1 MSIRVGGSLG
11 PYEVLEPLGSGGMG
25 EVYKAVDTRLGRA
38 VAIKVLPASLSG
50 DRERLTRFESEA
62 RAASALNHPN
72 IVTVYD
78 VGHGEKEE
86 AYFAMELVEGETLR
100 ERLLAGPLPMASL
113 LAIASQ
119 TADGLAAAHES
130 GIVHRDLK
138 PENVMIRR
146 DGLVK
151 ILDFGLAKA
160 VPAAAPAAGAT
171 QAPTQTSLTEPGV
184 VLGTAGYMSPEQAM
198 GRPTDLHS
206 DQFSLGAIL
215 YEMATGRRAFQRSTA
230 IETLSAV
237 LRDEPAPIAASR
249 PEAPEPLRWI
259 IERCLAKEPGQRY
272 ASTRDLARDL
282 ARLRERPADAS
293 TPTPAVRRK
302 PASRALAWG
311 ALLAAVVA
319 AALLISRGWWTRP
332 ASPAAQSS
340 IAILPF
346 QNVGGLKDDE
356 YFSEGMTEALITG
369 LARVPGLLVIAR
381 HSTFQY
387 KNGTADVR
395 DVGKT
400 LGVRYVLEGS
410 VQRAG
415 ESVRVNAQLVDSGTG
430 YHLWAD
436 KYDRPMKD
444 IFAVQDD
451 ISRHIIGSLK
461 LALSPKLAGTPA
473 PPTKDLEAYDLYL
486 RGEHRLRQMDQ
497 KEHAD
502 AIPLFEQAVALDP
515 DFAVAH
521 ASLARAY
528 ISKVFNL
535 DPDPKWKAKA
545 EAEIE
550 RALALDPNLA
560 DAYVARGDLAW
571 TLANG
576 FPHEEAVRDFRKA
589 LEINPNLAEARR
601 ALGRV
606 YMHVGLFDKAH
617 NEWEA
622 ALRTDPRDMWVLYR
636 KAGLYLFDGQP
647 ERALEELRKY
657 PQLENTQDVVL
668 ALLWLGRDA
677 EAAQVMEKLL
687 KDPPETEVHATRAV
701 LLAREGD
708 ARGAEE
714 AIDSSTQLGKGLGH
728 FHHAEYD
735 IACAYAVLGKKSES
749 LAWLRRTAAD
759 GFPCYPLFEK
769 DPLLATLRSDHD
781 FQKFLGEMKAGWE
794 RFRATL

>member
-1 MSIRVGGSLG
+1 MTLSAGVRLG
-11 PYEVLEPLGSGGMG
+11 PYEILAPLGAGGMG
-25 EVYKAVDTRLGRA
+25 EVYKAIDTRLGRSVA
-38 VAIKVLPASLSG
+38 VKVLPAELSE
-50 DRERLTRFESEA
+50 DRERLARFESEA

-72 IVTVYD
+72 IVTIFD
-78 VGHGEKEE
+78 VGHGEAAE
-86 AYFAMELVEGETLR
+86 AFLAMELVDGETLR
-100 ERLLAGPLPMASL
+100 ERLVAGPLPMASL

-138 PENVMIRR
+138 PENLMIRK

-160 VPAAAPAAGAT
+160 VPAAAPAFGAT
-171 QAPTQTSLTEPGV
+171 HAPTQTSLTEPGV
-184 VLGTAGYMSPEQAM
+184 VLGTVGYMSPEQAM

-230 IETLSAV
+230 VETLSAI

-259 IERCLAKEPGQRY
+259 VERCLAKEPAQRY

-282 ARLRERPADAS
+282 ARLRERPAEMTA
-293 TPTPAVRRK
+293 PAAAPKRK
-302 PASRALAWG
+302 PARRLAAG
-311 ALLAAVVA
+311 ALVLAVVVA
-319 AALLISRGWWTRP
+319 AVFLLSRARTRP
-332 ASPAAQSS
+332 AATAGSS

-346 QNVGGLKDDE
+346 QNVGGEKDDE
-356 YFSEGMTEALITG
+356 YFSDGMTDSLITG

-381 HSTFQY
+381 HSAFQY
-387 KNGTADVR
+387 KNRTADVR

-415 ESVRVNAQLVDSGTG
+415 DSVRVNAQLVDSGTG

-497 KEHAD
+497 KDHAD

-515 DFAVAH
+515 NFAVAH
-521 ASLARAY
+521 AALARAY
-528 ISKVFNL
+528 ISKFFNL
-535 DPDPKWKAKA
+535 DPDPMWKEKA
-545 EAEIE
+545 EAEIA

-606 YMHVGLFDKAH
+606 YMHVGLFAKAH
-617 NEWEA
+617 EEWEA

-647 ERALEELRKY
+647 ERALKELRKY
-657 PQLENTQDVVL
+657 PELENTQDVVL

-687 KDPPETEVHATRAV
+687 RDPPETEVHATRAV

-714 AIDSSTQLGKGLGH
+714 AIDSSIRQGKGLGH

-735 IACAYAVLGKKSES
+735 IACAYAVMGKKNES

-769 DPLLATLRSDHD
+769 DPLLDRLRTDGD
-781 FQKFLGEMKAGWE
+781 FQTFLGEMKAGWE

>member
-1 MSIRVGGSLG
+1 MRIAVGGSLG
-11 PYEVLEPLGSGGMG
+11 PYQVLEPLGSGGMG

-38 VAIKVLPASLSG
+38 VAIKVLPAALSE
-50 DRERLTRFESEA
+50 DRERLSRFEVEA

-72 IVTVYD
+72 VVTIYD
-78 VGHGEKEE
+78 VGHDEKGE
-86 AYFAMELVEGETLR
+86 AYIAMELIDGETLR
-100 ERLLAGPLPMASL
+100 KRLLAGPLPMASL
-113 LAIASQ
+113 LAIGSQ
-119 TADGLAAAHES
+119 AADGLAAAHES

-138 PENVMIRR
+138 PENVMIRK

-151 ILDFGLAKA
+151 ILDFGLAKS
-160 VPAAAPAAGAT
+160 VPAAAPPPDAT
-171 QAPTQTSLTEPGV
+171 QTPTQTSLTEPGV
-184 VLGTAGYMSPEQAM
+184 VLGTVGYMSPEQAI
-198 GRPTDLHS
+198 GKPADLHS
-206 DQFSLGAIL
+206 DQFSLGSIL
-215 YEMATGRRAFQRSTA
+215 YEMASGHRAFQRGTA
-230 IETLSAV
+230 VETLSAI
-237 LRDEPAPIAASR
+237 LRDEPPPIGGSR
-249 PEAPEPLRWI
+249 PDVPEPLRWI

-282 ARLRERPADAS
+282 ARLRERPGEAS
-293 TPTPAVRRK
+293 AATAAVRRK
-302 PASRALAWG
+302 PLALALASV
-311 ALLAAVVA
+311 ALVAGIVAVG
-319 AALLISRGWWTRP
+319 LLVSRGRTRP
-332 ASPAAQSS
+332 AGPAAESS

-346 QNVGGLKDDE
+346 QNVGERKDDE
-356 YFSEGMTEALITG
+356 YFSDGMTDSLITG

-381 HSTFQY
+381 HSAFQY
-387 KNGTADVR
+387 KNRTADVR
-395 DVGKT
+395 DVGKA

-415 ESVRVNAQLVDSGTG
+415 DSVRVNARLVDSGTG
-430 YHLWAD
+430 YHLWAA

-473 PPTKDLEAYDLYL
+473 PPTQNLEAYDAYL
-486 RGEHRLRQMDQ
+486 RGVHRLRQMDQ
-497 KEHAD
+497 REHAN

-515 DFAVAH
+515 DFAIAH
-521 ASLARAY
+521 AALARAY
-528 ISKVFNL
+528 ISKFFNL
-535 DPDPKWKAKA
+535 DPDPRWKAKA

-606 YMHVGLFDKAH
+606 YMHLGLFDEAH
-617 NEWEA
+617 EEWEA
-622 ALRTDPRDMWVLYR
+622 ALRPDPRDMWVLYR

-657 PQLENTQDVVL
+657 PELENTQDVVL

-701 LLAREGD
+701 LLARMGD
-708 ARGAEE
+708 ARGAEQ
-714 AIDSSTQLGKGLGH
+714 AIDSSIRLGKGLGH

-735 IACAYAVLGKKSES
+735 IACAYAVLGRNEES
-749 LAWLRRTAAD
+749 LRWLRRTAAD

-769 DPLLATLRSDHD
+769 DPLLARLRSDRD
-781 FQKFLGEMKAGWE
+781 FQTFLGEMKAGWE
-794 RFRATL
+794 RYRARL

>member
-1 MSIRVGGSLG
+1 MTLTAGSRLG
-11 PYEVLEPLGSGGMG
+11 PYEILSAIGAGGMG
-25 EVYKAVDTRLGRA
+25 EVYRARDTRLERI
-38 VAIKVLPASLSG
+38 VAIKVLPGALSE
-50 DRERLTRFESEA
+50 DRERLVRFETEA
-62 RAASALNHPN
+62 RAASSLNHPN
-72 IVTVYD
+72 IVTIHDFGQGVN
-78 VGHGEKEE
+78 GES
-86 AYFAMELVEGETLR
+86 YLAMEMIDGETLR
-100 ERLLAGPLPMASL
+100 ERLIAGPLATGSL
-113 LAIASQ
+113 LSIATQ
-119 TADGLAAAHES
+119 IADGLAVAHDS

-138 PENVMIRR
+138 PENVMVRK

-151 ILDFGLAKA
+151 ILDFGLAKS
-160 VPAAAPAAGAT
+160 VPGVAPQQNGT
-171 QAPTQTSLTEPGV
+171 QVPTQTSLTEPGV
-184 VLGTAGYMSPEQAM
+184 VLGSVGYMSPEQAV
-198 GRPTDLHS
+198 GKAADLHS
-206 DQFSLGAIL
+206 DQFSLGSIL
-215 YEMATGRRAFQRSTA
+215 YEMVTGRRAFQRDTA
-230 IETLSAV
+230 VETLSAI
-237 LRDEPAPIAASR
+237 LRDEPPPIGTAR
-249 PEAPEPLRWI
+249 PDVPEPLRWI

-282 ARLRERPADAS
+282 ARLRERPGEAS
-293 TPTPAVRRK
+293 AATIVARRSTAWRMLAV
-302 PASRALAWG
+302 AL
-311 ALLAAVVA
+311 VVA
-319 AALLISRGWWTRP
+319 AVASAVLILLRGRARP
-332 ASPAAQSS
+332 AGSAGAS

-346 QNVGGLKDDE
+346 QNVGGIKDDE
-356 YFSEGMTEALITG
+356 YFSDGMTEALITG

-381 HSTFQY
+381 HSAFQY
-387 KNGTADVR
+387 KNRTADVR

-436 KYDRPMKD
+436 KYDRPLKD

-461 LALSPKLAGTPA
+461 LALSPTLAGTPA

-486 RGEHRLRQMDQ
+486 RGEHRLRQLNQ
-497 KEHAD
+497 KGHAD
-502 AIPLFEQAVALDP
+502 AIPLFEQAVSLDP

-521 ASLARAY
+521 AALARAY
-528 ISKVFNL
+528 ISKFFNL
-535 DPDPKWKAKA
+535 DSDPRWKAKA

-617 NEWEA
+617 KEWEA

-636 KAGLYLFDGQP
+636 KAGLYLWDGQP

-657 PQLENTQDVVL
+657 PELEYTQDVVL

-677 EAAQVMEKLL
+677 EAAEVMEILER
-687 KDPPETEVHATRAV
+687 DPPETEIHATRAV
-701 LLAREGD
+701 LLARKGD

-735 IACAYAVLGKKSES
+735 IACAYAVLGKKNES

-769 DPLLATLRSDHD
+769 DPLLARLRTDGD
-781 FQKFLGEMKAGWE
+781 FQTFLGEMKAGWE